1 MCTHI
6 LVYSTNQYVKCTNNT
21 RKYYS
26 IVASEDKFYIGVFV
40 LLKFIE
46 LVCSMNFS
54 NTKPPSTYVELTS
67 LDTMLYIAFSGIFC
81 HAWKKKIHHIG
92 LIFRYT

>member
-1 MCTHI
+1 MFGIEWCAVYNCMCTHI

-26 IVASEDKFYIGVFV
+26 IVAGEGKFYIGGFVF
-40 LLKFIE
+40 LKFIE
-46 LVCSMNFS
+46 PVCSMNFS

-67 LDTMLYIAFSGIFC
+67 LDTML
-81 HAWKKKIHHIG
+81 
-92 LIFRYT
+92 

>member
-1 MCTHI
+1 MFGIEWCAVYNCMCTHI

-21 RKYYS
+21 RKCYS
-26 IVASEDKFYIGVFV
+26 IVASEGKFYIPVGCLV

-46 LVCSMNFS
+46 PVCSMNFS

-67 LDTMLYIAFSGIFC
+67 LDTMM
-81 HAWKKKIHHIG
+81 
-92 LIFRYT
+92 